1 MAFIN
6 SVWGR
11 CAFQRMRRTALNVN
25 GMEKEQRWTAD
36 QPLGEV
42 HASGHSCKRLQ
53 CWTSRPALTLPL
65 NSELN
70 AFTSGHEIVYFLIK
84 CVSER
89 ADERLLLS

>member
-11 CAFQRMRRTALNVN
+11 CAFERMRMTALNVN
-25 GMEKEQRWTAD
+25 GLGKEQRWAAD

-42 HASGHSCKRLQ
+42 HASGHSCKRQQ

-70 AFTSGHEIVYFLIK
+70 ALTSGREIAIFV
-84 CVSER
+84 
-89 ADERLLLS
+89 